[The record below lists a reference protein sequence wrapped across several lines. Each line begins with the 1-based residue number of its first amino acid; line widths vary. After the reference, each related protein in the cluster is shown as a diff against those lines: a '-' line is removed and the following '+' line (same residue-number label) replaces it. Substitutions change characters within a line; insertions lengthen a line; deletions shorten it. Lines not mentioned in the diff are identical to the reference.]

1 MHPAPSVERIHKFA
15 RAVTLLQQC
24 GRIDDQQPGSLA
36 VRSSELIAAK
46 ADAAAACAALLQGL
60 SSARDLLQR
69 LESQLDVLQ
78 VLPRIDRPLDDPG
91 CNLVNASHI
100 VRDFLFIGAASRGSN
115 CIMSPTGVPQ
125 PKSAAFFEMNNIK
138 FIINVA
144 CELCP
149 PSSSVKHDI
158 PFEDLSYPIAPD
170 VVVTPKSLQLASSA
184 FLTDSVLVHIPM
196 KDVDS
201 WYNPPPLCFQD
212 QMSVFPSPPSHSP
225 PTQPSPDTCVIRT
238 SELEAHLVVAGDNP
252 LVKIAH
258 SCTLAQAPLTLSLL
272 FVCSRS
278 S

>member
-1 MHPAPSVERIHKFA
+1 
-15 RAVTLLQQC
+15 
-24 GRIDDQQPGSLA
+24 
-36 VRSSELIAAK
+36 
-46 ADAAAACAALLQGL
+46 
-60 SSARDLLQR
+60 LLQR

-91 CNLVNASHI
+91 SNLVNASHI

-196 KDVDS
+196 KDVDA
-201 WYNPPPLCFQD
+201 WYNPRPSCFQD
-212 QMSVFPSPPSHSP
+212 QISVFPSPPSHPPP
-225 PTQPSPDTCVIRT
+225 PTHPSSDSFVIRT
-238 SELEAHLVVAGDNP
+238 SELEAHLIVAGDSP
-252 LVKIAH
+252 LPRQRRTYVH
-258 SCTLAQAPLTLSLL
+258 SRPTTVVPLSSLCLQPKLLKCPGAATANL
-272 FVCSRS
+272 FSPLLNRPPPVAFSIVPPV
-278 S
+278 